1 MAGFTMSLNLLLLV
15 AMEATNTLSFYHLS
29 SATNFFQSILK
40 SSSSSIPSIFDHLLH
55 SSTESAPPSSITSQI
70 TSQTNSLQLLP
81 ILYV

>member
-40 SSSSSIPSIFDHLLH
+40 SSSSSIPSIFDHLLR